1 MLFVPIAV
9 KLISCFHAMMGL
21 GKENIQQLMKK
32 EMLLTKDLN
41 ATMLRLSSF
50 VRLRMGMA
58 MYK

>member
-9 KLISCFHAMMGL
+9 KLTSCFHAMMGL

-32 EMLLTKDLN
+32 EMLLTKGLN

-50 VRLRMGMA
+50 VKL
-58 MYK
+58 

>member
-1 MLFVPIAV
+1 
-9 KLISCFHAMMGL
+9 MMGL

-32 EMLLTKDLN
+32 EMLLTKGLN

-50 VRLRMGMA
+50 VRLRMGKA